1 MESNPLETEMRR
13 ESAVIERAARA
24 DMQSDLDRLRAKVA
38 KYEQTLAALRQD
50 VNLLESVIS
59 EYERIERQASTDE

>member
-1 MESNPLETEMRR
+1 VEYNPLEAETRR

-24 DMQSDLDRLRAKVA
+24 DMQSDLDRMRAHLA
-38 KYEQTLAALRQD
+38 KSEQHVAALRQD
-50 VNLLESVIS
+50 VKMLEAVIS

>member
-24 DMQSDLDRLRAKVA
+24 DMHSDLDRLRAKVA